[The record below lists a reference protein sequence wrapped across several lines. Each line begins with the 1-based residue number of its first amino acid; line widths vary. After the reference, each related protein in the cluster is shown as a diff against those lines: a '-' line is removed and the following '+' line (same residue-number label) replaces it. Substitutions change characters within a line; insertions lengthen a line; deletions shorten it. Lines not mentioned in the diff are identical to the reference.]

1 MSRNSHA
8 VEQAIV
14 HEAPYRI
21 LSFFIKPIL
30 GLLEPYVQQLTQW
43 LTSSALHRKIV
54 KVIIALA
61 VFLLL
66 IGISFAAY
74 LSFYWLYIPQRGH
87 VGQVHLQYGKPTV
100 PGVIGDGPK
109 AEVDFT
115 RGGRYGQFLR
125 ADQAYDIS
133 VNLLVPASERN
144 VAIGNFMVVVTLLR
158 ADGRI
163 VRSSSRPAILTYQS
177 IPLKLMRTAWKAVPL
192 VLEWSKEDQVIKV
205 PLIENFVEDSSNP
218 VTSALVSIST
228 PELQVYRSTIHID
241 AHFQGLRYFMYYWKV
256 TTALV
261 FMGVFIFWEIIFSII
276 TWQVLAGWFGGD
288 AETLAVSQQIRPH
301 PDAQHGGHPGQ
312 QQLRAPTTYSSTPS
326 TSASRAQ
333 IQASG
338 PSPRQP
344 QSQEQGQG
352 YRVDSDSE
360 FEEEQHTARD
370 RKGELLFEHDE
381 MEDDEEGDDQQPQQ
395 LDPLGYPFAF
405 SDEAVVPERPSNP
418 SQRNQAAAA
427 SAGASSSPPGSRS
440 ARETGQQQRTTTT
453 TTTTVHRQQPQPQ
466 PHRGVYPTLDDETST
481 VTSISTSG
489 SRAGRSAMDMSMT
502 SSTPSLQPP
511 PPPPPSVLSERSSDF
526 QMSRTGGS
534 RRTAVES
541 EYTEEDDEYLEGVED
556 DEDDDDGDVTFGEED
571 FSEAALL
578 SRSSPRS
585 GSMRSRHASGGRG
598 REGAPGADS
607 GRSTARVRQ

>member
-1 MSRNSHA
+1 MTLF
-8 VEQAIV
+8 
-14 HEAPYRI
+14 EASLQQTLI
-21 LSFFIKPIL
+21 LSFFIRPIL

-54 KVIIALA
+54 KVIIAFA
-61 VFLLL
+61 VFVLL

-100 PGVIGDGPK
+100 PGVIGEGPK

-133 VNLLVPASERN
+133 VNLLVPASKRN
-144 VAIGNFMVVVTLLR
+144 VEIGNFMVVVTLLR
-158 ADGRI
+158 ADGRV

-177 IPLKLMRTAWKAVPL
+177 TPLKLMRTAWKAVPL
-192 VLEWSKEDQVIKV
+192 VLDWSKEDQIIKV
-205 PLIENFVEDSSNP
+205 PLIENFVEDSLNP
-218 VTSALVSIST
+218 VTKALVSIST

-241 AHFQGLRYFMYYWKV
+241 AHFQGLRYFMYYWKG

-261 FMGVFIFWEIIFSII
+261 FMGVFVFWEIIFSII
-276 TWQVLAGWFGGD
+276 TWQVLAGWFGTD
-288 AETLAVSQQIRPH
+288 AEALAVSQQIRPH
-301 PDAQHGGHPGQ
+301 PDAQHGGQPGQ
-312 QQLRAPTTYSSTPS
+312 QQLRAPTTYSATPS
-326 TSASRAQ
+326 TSATRAQ
-333 IQASG
+333 IQATG
-338 PSPRQP
+338 LSPRQP

-360 FEEEQHTARD
+360 FEEESQTPRD
-370 RKGELLFEHDE
+370 RKGELLFDHDE
-381 MEDDEEGDDQQPQQ
+381 MEDDEDEDEDEQQPQQ
-395 LDPLGYPFAF
+395 LDPQGHPFTF
-405 SDEAVVPERPSNP
+405 SDDAVVPERPPNP
-418 SQRNQAAAA
+418 SQRSQGAGAGVGAA
-427 SAGASSSPPGSRS
+427 SSTPFGSRS
-440 ARETGQQQRTTTT
+440 ARESGQQQRTTATT
-453 TTTTVHRQQPQPQ
+453 TSTVRQQQPQ

-489 SRAGRSAMDMSMT
+489 SRAGRSAMDVSMT
-502 SSTPSLQPP
+502 SSSPSLQPP

-526 QMSRTGGS
+526 QMTRPGVS

-556 DEDDDDGDVTFGEED
+556 DEDEDDVDVIFGEED
-571 FSEAALL
+571 FTEAGLL

-585 GSMRSRHASGGRG
+585 GSVRSRHVSGGRG
-598 REGAPGADS
+598 REGAPSADS

>member
-1 MSRNSHA
+1 MTLFEASLQQPHA
-8 VEQAIV
+8 
-14 HEAPYRI
+14 
-21 LSFFIKPIL
+21 IL

-54 KVIIALA
+54 KVVIAIA
-61 VFLLL
+61 VFVLL

-100 PGVIGDGPK
+100 PTVIGDGPK

-133 VNLLVPASERN
+133 VNLLVPASKRN
-144 VAIGNFMVVVTLLR
+144 VEIGNFMVVVTLLR
-158 ADGRI
+158 ADGRV

-177 IPLKLMRTAWKAVPL
+177 TPLKLMRTAWKAVPL

-218 VTSALVSIST
+218 VTSARISIST

-261 FMGVFIFWEIIFSII
+261 FMGVFVFWEIIFSII
-276 TWQVLAGWFGGD
+276 TWQVLAGWFGSD
-288 AETLAVSQQIRPH
+288 AEALAVSQQIRPH
-301 PDAQHGGHPGQ
+301 PDAQHGGQTGQ
-312 QQLRAPTTYSSTPS
+312 QQLRAPTTYSATPS
-326 TSASRAQ
+326 TSATRAQ
-333 IQASG
+333 IQATG

-352 YRVDSDSE
+352 YRVDSESE
-360 FEEEQHTARD
+360 FEEEPQTPRD
-370 RKGELLFEHDE
+370 RKGELLFDHDE
-381 MEDDEEGDDQQPQQ
+381 MEDDEDEDEQQPQQ
-395 LDPLGYPFAF
+395 LDPLGYPFTF
-405 SDEAVVPERPSNP
+405 SDEAVVPERPPTS
-418 SQRNQAAAA
+418 SQRSQRAGAGV
-427 SAGASSSPPGSRS
+427 GASSSTPSGSRS
-440 ARETGQQQRTTTT
+440 ARGSGQQQRTTATV
-453 TTTTVHRQQPQPQ
+453 TTTVRQQQPQP
-466 PHRGVYPTLDDETST
+466 HHGVYPTLDDETST

-489 SRAGRSAMDMSMT
+489 SRAGRSGMDVSMT
-502 SSTPSLQPP
+502 STSPGLQPP

-526 QMSRTGGS
+526 QMSRPGVS

-556 DEDDDDGDVTFGEED
+556 DEDEDDGDVTFGEED

-585 GSMRSRHASGGRG
+585 GSVRSRHVSGGRG